1 MKVTI
6 IDYGLSNLLSVQ
18 HAFAHFG
25 AETLVTNKAEDI
37 LAADALVLPGV
48 GAFKDGMD
56 GLAKL
61 DLVEPIRQKAAAGTP
76 LLGICLGM
84 QMLFDESEEFGLHKG
99 LGLIPGRVVKIPD
112 TDADGYP
119 QRVPHISWDPLYP
132 GGNYAD
138 FAGTA
143 LASVTPGE
151 ECYFIH
157 SYEAKPAAEADCLAN
172 TIYGGRRVCAAA
184 IHGSVLGCQFHPE
197 KSGEVGLRIIE
208 EFIQSVEQ

>member
-1 MKVTI
+1 MKKVTI

-25 AETLVTNKAEDI
+25 AETLVTGDPAAV

-48 GAFKDGMD
+48 GAFKDGMA
-56 GLAKL
+56 GLEKL
-61 DLVEPIRQKAAAGTP
+61 GLIEPIRRKAAAGTP

-112 TDADGYP
+112 TDANGKP
-119 QRVPHISWDPLYP
+119 QRVPHISWNPLYP
-132 GGNYAD
+132 AGGRAD
-138 FAGTA
+138 FAGTV
-143 LASVTPGE
+143 LAGVKPGE

-157 SYEAKPAAEADCLAN
+157 SYEAKPAAEADRLAD
-172 TIYGGRRVCAAA
+172 TVYGGRKICAAA
-184 IHGSVLGCQFHPE
+184 GHGSVVGCQFHPE
-197 KSGEVGLRIIE
+197 KSGEVGLRIIQE
-208 EFIQSVEQ
+208 YLAQV